1 MMVIVLTG
9 FAYPCLF
16 QAGLYR
22 ENTVQMARAQEHSVI
37 ALQTLKRKKQFLK
50 KKKVFSY
57 ITEEILSLYISICDR

>member
-37 ALQTLKRKKQFLK
+37 ALQGLKRKKQFLK
-50 KKKVFSY
+50 KEESVFIYYRRNTVFVS
-57 ITEEILSLYISICDR
+57 